1 MFAKLARM
9 VALMAV
15 AAVVPQTPF
24 AEEAPKTTSGKEK
37 AEMAA
42 EQNPVV
48 IMKTSM
54 GDIHIEL
61 LPGEA
66 PATVANF
73 LQYADDGFYDGTIF
87 HRVIDGFMVQG
98 GGFTTEL
105 ERKET
110 RPPVQNEADNGLAND
125 RGTVA
130 MARTSE
136 PHSATSQFFINVKDN
151 DFLNHRNKTPRGWG
165 YTVFGRV
172 VEGMETVDAI
182 RRLPTGSGGPFRK
195 DVPKPLV
202 TIDRAVVV
210 TPVTAS
216 EEAQ

>member
-98 GGFTTEL
+98 GGFTADMEKK
-105 ERKET
+105 RT
-110 RPPVQNEADNGLAND
+110 RSPIKNEAKNGLENK
-125 RGTVA
+125 RGTLS
-130 MARTSE
+130 MARTTDVN
-136 PHSATSQFFINVKDN
+136 SATSQFFMNLVDNRALDHGVRGYGYAVFARIVQGMDVLDRIGKVETTTRKGYRDVPEEPVVIESVK
-151 DFLNHRNKTPRGWG
+151 
-165 YTVFGRV
+165 
-172 VEGMETVDAI
+172 
-182 RRLPTGSGGPFRK
+182 RK
-195 DVPKPLV
+195 DGNAK
-202 TIDRAVVV
+202 
-210 TPVTAS
+210 
-216 EEAQ
+216 